1 MKLSVTDSDLE
12 IKFSAFEKIL
22 GMHGS
27 FEIPLS
33 HVKKASADFTVPSS
47 PKDVKMPGTHLPGMI
62 KAGLPYRKRKGVLV
76 YHTQETVPGFGARR

>member
-62 KAGLPYRKRKGVLV
+62 KAGTTLQKEERSSGIP
-76 YHTQETVPGFGARR
+76 HARNSSWFWS